1 MPRRYSYPE
10 NLLFV
15 LHLNEETQRT
25 ICYDAL
31 TDDQR
36 KGLEYA
42 LSALS
47 EREQIVLRRHFVE
60 GIGYKTIGLHYN
72 LSESRTR
79 NIIRDALCWLHK
91 NPAWLYYIT
100 DGFEARTAY
109 LRQQFQTE
117 ERIYRERCGIT
128 SPAHLYYQ
136 GLEALHLPA
145 KLHNPLSRNGVKT
158 VREVLIFLCSSA
170 QIRKQNG
177 VVSCHYVDSWG
188 FKELPGFLK
197 PENYLK
203 NAEMAMEDDYGMI
216 DGIINN
222 GPRKTVAELEEQ
234 SKTGTPISLLELA
247 QAVQREDE
255 EKHRAQQPVRRE
267 KSGEKPSI
275 LAKLKTPSVADTK
288 SVKSAPKRSAEREL

>member
-47 EREQIVLRRHFVE
+47 EREQIVLREHFCE
-60 GIGYKTIGLHYN
+60 GIGYRAVGLHYN

-79 NIIRDALCWLHK
+79 SIIRDALCWLCK

-117 ERIYRERCGIT
+117 ERIYRERCGII

-145 KLHNPLSRNGVKT
+145 KLHNPLRRNDVKT
-158 VREVLIFLCSSA
+158 VRELLIFLCSSA
-170 QIRKQNG
+170 HIRNFGALSKAAVQERLTHENLLPVG
-177 VVSCHYVDSWG
+177 
-188 FKELPGFLK
+188 ELLPCC
-197 PENYLK
+197 
-203 NAEMAMEDDYGMI
+203 NAEA
-216 DGIINN
+216 
-222 GPRKTVAELEEQ
+222 PRLDLE
-234 SKTGTPISLLELA
+234 
-247 QAVQREDE
+247 VQVF
-255 EKHRAQQPVRRE
+255 RA
-267 KSGEKPSI
+267 
-275 LAKLKTPSVADTK
+275 LNTHN
-288 SVKSAPKRSAEREL
+288 

>member
-10 NLLFV
+10 NLLSAM
-15 LHLNEETQRT
+15 HLNEETQRM
-25 ICYDAL
+25 ISYDAL

-47 EREQIVLRRHFVE
+47 EREQIVLREHFCE
-60 GIGYKTIGLHYN
+60 GIGYKAIGLHYN

-79 NIIRDALCWLHK
+79 SIIRDALCWLCK

-109 LRQQFQTE
+109 LRQQLQME
-117 ERIYRERCGIT
+117 EQIYRERCGIT
-128 SPAHLYYQ
+128 SPTHLYYQ

-170 QIRKQNG
+170 QIRNFG
-177 VVSCHYVDSWG
+177 ALSRAALREYFVR
-188 FKELPGFLK
+188 ENLLPADGAL
-197 PENYLK
+197 PCC
-203 NAEMAMEDDYGMI
+203 NAEA
-216 DGIINN
+216 
-222 GPRKTVAELEEQ
+222 PRLDLE
-234 SKTGTPISLLELA
+234 
-247 QAVQREDE
+247 VQVF
-255 EKHRAQQPVRRE
+255 RA
-267 KSGEKPSI
+267 
-275 LAKLKTPSVADTK
+275 LNTHN
-288 SVKSAPKRSAEREL
+288 

>member
-15 LHLNEETQRT
+15 LHLNEETQRM
-25 ICYDAL
+25 ISYDAL

-60 GIGYKTIGLHYN
+60 GIGYKAIGLHYN

-79 NIIRDALCWLHK
+79 NIIRDTLRWLHK

-109 LRQQFQTE
+109 LRQQLQTE

-128 SPAHLYYQ
+128 SPTHLYYQ
-136 GLEALHLPA
+136 GLDVLHLPA
-145 KLHNPLSRNGVKT
+145 KCYNPLSRNGVKT

-170 QIRKQNG
+170 QIRNFG
-177 VVSCHYVDSWG
+177 ALSRAALREY
-188 FKELPGFLK
+188 FMRENLLPADGAL
-197 PENYLK
+197 PCC
-203 NAEMAMEDDYGMI
+203 NA
-216 DGIINN
+216 
-222 GPRKTVAELEEQ
+222 
-234 SKTGTPISLLELA
+234 
-247 QAVQREDE
+247 
-255 EKHRAQQPVRRE
+255 
-267 KSGEKPSI
+267 
-275 LAKLKTPSVADTK
+275 KTPRLDLEVEVFRTLNTHS
-288 SVKSAPKRSAEREL
+288 

>member
-47 EREQIVLRRHFVE
+47 EREQIVLREHFCE
-60 GIGYKTIGLHYN
+60 GIGYRAVGLHYN

-79 NIIRDALCWLHK
+79 SIIRDALCWLCK

-109 LRQQFQTE
+109 LRQQLQME
-117 ERIYRERCGIT
+117 EQIYRERCGICIIRDWT
-128 SPAHLYYQ
+128 PCIC
-136 GLEALHLPA
+136 
-145 KLHNPLSRNGVKT
+145 PLRFATRLAGT
-158 VREVLIFLCSSA
+158 V
-170 QIRKQNG
+170 
-177 VVSCHYVDSWG
+177 
-188 FKELPGFLK
+188 
-197 PENYLK
+197 
-203 NAEMAMEDDYGMI
+203 
-216 DGIINN
+216 
-222 GPRKTVAELEEQ
+222 
-234 SKTGTPISLLELA
+234 
-247 QAVQREDE
+247 
-255 EKHRAQQPVRRE
+255 
-267 KSGEKPSI
+267 
-275 LAKLKTPSVADTK
+275 
-288 SVKSAPKRSAEREL
+288 